1 MSESL
6 KWIHDN
12 FPDDEIR
19 QSEGFKNVNLGNVI
33 SSSYKA
39 DKKTAFLTMEDHILL
54 EKIGVAAFELQV
66 LNVGL
71 RHFRWQFQFGSNS
84 KYPAISGRTP
94 RAIGSRFRQAALP
107 RKPPWRS
114 SQPIN
119 LKTSQQDIREGGNLR
134 LSIHVHGI
142 KLRGVP
148 SWVRRPLPQVW
159 SPTQFF
165 PDDFSQSRI
174 GV

>member
-1 MSESL
+1 MSESHY
-6 KWIHDN
+6 WIHDN

-71 RHFRWQFQFGSNS
+71 RHFRWQF
-84 KYPAISGRTP
+84 
-94 RAIGSRFRQAALP
+94 
-107 RKPPWRS
+107 
-114 SQPIN
+114 
-119 LKTSQQDIREGGNLR
+119 
-134 LSIHVHGI
+134 
-142 KLRGVP
+142 
-148 SWVRRPLPQVW
+148 
-159 SPTQFF
+159 
-165 PDDFSQSRI
+165 
-174 GV
+174 

>member
-1 MSESL
+1 MIVTVIYYLFLCQKVTIESM
-6 KWIHDN
+6 IN

-71 RHFRWQFQFGSNS
+71 RHFR
-84 KYPAISGRTP
+84 
-94 RAIGSRFRQAALP
+94 
-107 RKPPWRS
+107 
-114 SQPIN
+114 
-119 LKTSQQDIREGGNLR
+119 
-134 LSIHVHGI
+134 
-142 KLRGVP
+142 
-148 SWVRRPLPQVW
+148 
-159 SPTQFF
+159 
-165 PDDFSQSRI
+165 
-174 GV
+174 